1 MFSFVAH
8 FLILTLNAHF
18 ESQVWVF
25 PVRVIGLGF
34 DPQSSS
40 FKGAWDCEF
49 AEQRKGEQV
58 RKCEERE
65 RGKVSKK

>member
-40 FKGAWDCEF
+40 FKGAGLRIRRAKE
-49 AEQRKGEQV
+49 RRTGE
-58 RKCEERE
+58 KM
-65 RGKVSKK
+65 RGA